1 MAQAIQ
7 HKGETVAKLREG
19 EEWVVVGTKIERH
32 GLSHVDTVH
41 VDELHPNAAGS
52 LRHATYNA
60 ECLRQ
65 MVRRGLFDA

>member
-32 GLSHVDTVH
+32 GLPHVDTTH
-41 VDELHPNAAGS
+41 VGRAASECS
-52 LRHATYNA
+52 LRHATYDA

>member
-32 GLSHVDTVH
+32 GLPHVDTVH
-41 VDELHPNAAGS
+41 VGRAASECS
-52 LRHATYNA
+52 LRHATYDA

-65 MVRRGLFDA
+65 MVRPGLFDA